1 LSTLAAGGDPEH
13 LLDLLERRDACSR
26 ETDGWVIAH
35 EVIEAAR
42 GWCWRFVSPVGTLS
56 TSGT

>member
-26 ETDGWVIAH
+26 ETDG
-35 EVIEAAR
+35 
-42 GWCWRFVSPVGTLS
+42 
-56 TSGT
+56 